1 VCRALPHLRSILQ
14 FGTLTEIRSAFFSVD
29 YSLLRWSRDWVDFY
43 FFLQCIKVAEY
54 LNSHSHSHSQLNI
67 FLLLRKL
74 KNKLIKL
81 EIVAEARMLTV
92 GLTRRTDAIEFHHG
106 CGVTN
111 F

>member
-1 VCRALPHLRSILQ
+1 VQSPTAFKTYFTIWYTDRDPQRILFCGLFSFALV
-14 FGTLTEIRSAFFSVD
+14 T
-29 YSLLRWSRDWVDFY
+29 
-43 FFLQCIKVAEY
+43 
-54 LNSHSHSHSQLNI
+54 LNI

>member
-29 YSLLRWSRDWVDFY
+29 YSLLRWSRD
-43 FFLQCIKVAEY
+43 
-54 LNSHSHSHSQLNI
+54 SQLNI